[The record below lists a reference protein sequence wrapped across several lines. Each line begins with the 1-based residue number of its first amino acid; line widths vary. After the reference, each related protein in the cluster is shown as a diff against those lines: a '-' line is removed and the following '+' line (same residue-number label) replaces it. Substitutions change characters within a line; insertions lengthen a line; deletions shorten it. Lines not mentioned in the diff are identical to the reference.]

1 MNKSIEYRKDNRTF
15 SQFEEDIKRDTYR
28 ENIAMS
34 ILVAHLKEKNPNT
47 EINFLD
53 FGMDNSGKVVSDKN
67 KVNAKPDFKLFVDG
81 KKNNIEVKVHSD
93 RYKCMTFKKSNINT
107 YIKYK
112 ASIAVFT
119 ESRCYIFSQ
128 KSLHFIQKNFPAK
141 SYKGFAAGKP
151 AHRLHFCDISVLHI
165 AGLVTIIE
173 WGEKAQQLVKFYKNI
188 FKARNN

>member
-28 ENIAMS
+28 ENIAMN

-47 EINFLD
+47 EISFLD
-53 FGMDNSGKVVSDKN
+53 FGMDNSGNIVSDK
-67 KVNAKPDFKLFVDG
+67 KRVNARPDFKLFVNG
-81 KKNNIEVKVHSD
+81 KKNNIEIKVHSD

-112 ASIAVFT
+112 ASMAVFT
-119 ESRCYIFSQ
+119 ESRCYIFSL
-128 KSLHFIQKNFPAK
+128 KALKFIQNNFPAK
-141 SYKGFAAGKP
+141 NYKNFAAGKR
-151 AHRLHFCDISVLHI
+151 AHRLYLSDVTALHV

-173 WGEKAQQLVKFYKNI
+173 WGEKAKQLVKFYKNI
-188 FKARNN
+188 FEVRND